1 MNKAHG
7 YYQWSVRTIKACSN
21 SISLPMNLIFKS
33 TINEGVFPD
42 DWKKSNIVPITI
54 GL

>member
-7 YYQWSVRTIKACSN
+7 YYQLSVRTIKASNN

-42 DWKKSNIVPITI
+42 DWKKSNIVSITI